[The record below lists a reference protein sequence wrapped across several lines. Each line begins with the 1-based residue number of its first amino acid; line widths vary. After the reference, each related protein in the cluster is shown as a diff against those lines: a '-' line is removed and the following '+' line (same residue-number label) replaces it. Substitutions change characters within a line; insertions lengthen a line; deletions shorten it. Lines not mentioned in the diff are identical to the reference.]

1 MFSFND
7 DAHYFSLYYQL
18 KNKYDVYNRAMN
30 SVNRYSK
37 SNEILGDALPEIIVN
52 ISDGE
57 LINSQLFFQ
66 IKLKLNENFS
76 TFK

>member
-1 MFSFND
+1 LFSFND